1 MSSNDIVGAQ
11 KRNLPLLATRE
22 NTEGRTYIV
31 TGANTGLGFEAAKH
45 LASLGAAKVILA
57 VRNNVTGQAAKH
69 EIDTAAGT
77 ADKNVVEVWPLDLCS
92 YDSVRAFAKRAETEL
107 ERIDG
112 LIENAGLALA
122 RREMAEGHIVPVTV
136 NVMSTFLLAV
146 LLLPVMSEKGKKF
159 GIQPRLTIV
168 TSRMGFTVKEEWE
181 KIKEDPLTGMDDEGM
196 QMMQTYP
203 LTKLVENLA
212 VHHLARELLPVEK
225 TGVIINT
232 VCPGLCV
239 TKLGRH
245 APHDFMANLRHLH
258 ALYGRSAED
267 GSRTLLHGAVGGVET
282 HGKYLD
288 SCEIAENTA
297 MPDWMKDP
305 EMQKHTWDVIAKE
318 LEAAEPGCVIKMLE
332 CAA

>member
-1 MSSNDIVGAQ
+1 MSSNNALPAQ

-57 VRNNVTGQAAKH
+57 VRNDIAGQAAKQ

-92 YDSVRAFAKRAETEL
+92 YDSVKAFAKRAETEL

-112 LIENAGLALA
+112 LLENAGLAQA
-122 RREMAEGHIVPVTV
+122 RREFAEGHVLPVTV
-136 NVMSTFLLAV
+136 NVTRKRL
-146 LLLPVMSEKGKKF
+146 

-168 TSRMGFTVKEEWE
+168 TSSMGFTVKGEWE
-181 KIKEDPLTGMDDEGM
+181 QIKENPLTGMDDENLH
-196 QMMQTYP
+196 MMQNYP

-212 VHHLARELLPVEK
+212 VHHLARELLPVAK

-239 TKLGRH
+239 TKLGRD
-245 APHDFMANLRHLH
+245 APHDVLANLRQLH
-258 ALYGRSAED
+258 ALYGRSSED
-267 GSRTLLHGAVGGVET
+267 GSRTLLHGVVGGVET

-288 SCEIAENTA
+288 SCEIAEDTA
-297 MPDWMKDP
+297 MPGWAKDP
-305 EMQKHTWDVIAKE
+305 KMQKHTWDVIAKE
-318 LEAAEPGCVIKMLE
+318 LDVAEPGCVVKMLQ